1 MSPHYDT
8 FDTPLGAFTVVT
20 DEQGAVLAAA
30 FGGIEAL
37 SHVFKHETPVAD
49 PVPTAEARRQVEQYF
64 AGTRQD
70 FDLPLAPRGSA
81 FQTRFWQVLAAVPF
95 GVTTTYGAMAK
106 DLGSSPRAI
115 GRANATNPICLI
127 LPCHRVIGTD
137 GSLTGY
143 AYGTDIKRALLEHE
157 RTVTARA
164 VTAA

>member
-1 MSPHYDT
+1 MTPRYDT

-20 DEQGAVLAAA
+20 DAQGNLLAAA

-37 SHVFKHETPVAD
+37 THVFKHQTPVAD
-49 PVPTAEARRQVEQYF
+49 PAPTAEARRQVEEYF

-70 FDLPLAPRGSA
+70 FDLPLAPHGSE
-81 FQTRFWQVLAAVPF
+81 FQLRFWRDLAAVPF
-95 GVTTTYGAMAK
+95 GATTTYGAMAK

-157 RTVTARA
+157 RAVIARA
-164 VTAA
+164 ATAA

>member
-1 MSPHYDT
+1 MSPRYDT

-20 DEQGAVLAAA
+20 DPQGNLLAAA

-37 SHVFKHETPVAD
+37 RHVFKHETAIAD
-49 PVPTAEARRQVEQYF
+49 TGPTAEARRQVEEYF

-70 FDLPLAPRGSA
+70 FDLPLAPRGSE
-81 FQTRFWQVLAAVPF
+81 FQTRFWQVLAEVPYAT
-95 GVTTTYGAMAK
+95 TTTYGAMAK
-106 DLGSSPRAI
+106 DFGSSPRAI

-157 RTVTARA
+157 RAVIARA

>member
-1 MSPHYDT
+1 MTPRYDT
-8 FDTPLGAFTVVT
+8 FDTPLGPFTVVT
-20 DEQGAVLAAA
+20 DEQANLLAAA

-37 SHVFKHETPVAD
+37 DHVFKHETAIAD
-49 PVPTAEARRQVEQYF
+49 ADATSEARRQVEQYF

-70 FDLPLAPRGSA
+70 FDLPLAPRGSE
-81 FQTRFWQVLAAVPF
+81 FQTRFWRDLAAVPY
-95 GVTTTYGAMAK
+95 GTTTTYGAMAK

-127 LPCHRVIGTD
+127 LPCHRVIGSD

-143 AYGTDIKRALLEHE
+143 AYGTDIKRALLDHE
-157 RTVTARA
+157 RAVIARA

>member
-1 MSPHYDT
+1 MTPRHDT
-8 FDTPLGAFTVVT
+8 FDTPLGPFTVVT
-20 DEQGAVLAAA
+20 DAQGNLLAAA

-37 SHVFKHETPVAD
+37 THVFKHETPIAD
-49 PVPTAEARRQVEQYF
+49 PAPTAEARRQVEEYF
-64 AGTRQD
+64 AGTRLD
-70 FDLPLAPRGSA
+70 FDLPLTPRGSA
-81 FQTRFWQVLAAVPF
+81 FQTRFWRDLAAVPF
-95 GVTTTYGAMAK
+95 GATTTYGAMAK

-157 RTVTARA
+157 RAVIARA
-164 VTAA
+164 ANAA

>member
-1 MSPHYDT
+1 MTPRYDT

-20 DEQGAVLAAA
+20 DEHGGVLGAC

-37 SHVFKHETPVAD
+37 GHVFKHETPAAD
-49 PVPTAEARRQVEQYF
+49 AGPTAEARRQVEEYF

-70 FDLPLAPRGSA
+70 FDLPLAPRGSN
-81 FQTRFWQVLAAVPF
+81 FQTRFWRDVAAVPF
-95 GVTTTYGAMAK
+95 GATTTYGAMAK

-127 LPCHRVIGTD
+127 LPCHRVIGAD
-137 GSLTGY
+137 GGLTGY
-143 AYGTDIKRALLEHE
+143 AYGIDIKRALLDHE
-157 RTVTARA
+157 RAVLARA

>member
-1 MSPHYDT
+1 MTPRYDT

-20 DEQGAVLAAA
+20 DAQGNLLAAA
-30 FGGIEAL
+30 FGGIKAL
-37 SHVFKHETPVAD
+37 THVFKHQAPVAD
-49 PVPTAEARRQVEQYF
+49 PAPTAEARRQVEEYF

-70 FDLPLAPRGSA
+70 FDLPLAPRGST
-81 FQTRFWQVLAAVPF
+81 FQTRFWRDLAAVPY
-95 GVTTTYGAMAK
+95 GITTTYGAMAK

-143 AYGTDIKRALLEHE
+143 AYGTDIKRALLDHE
-157 RTVTARA
+157 RAVIARA